1 MKTLLQRY
9 KSNPILAM
17 ILNCIGF
24 FVWATTLVL
33 MMVILTVAFA
43 G

>member
-1 MKTLLQRY
+1 MKTLLQLY
-9 KSNPILAM
+9 KVNPIVSLVV
-17 ILNCIGF
+17 NCIGF
-24 FVWATTLVL
+24 FIWATTLIL

>member
-1 MKTLLQRY
+1 MKTILQLY
-9 KSNPILAM
+9 KGNPILALV
-17 ILNCIGF
+17 INCIGF
-24 FVWATTLVL
+24 FIWATTLIL

>member
-1 MKTLLQRY
+1 MKTILQRY
-9 KSNPILAM
+9 HNNPVLAL

-24 FVWATTLVL
+24 FIWATTLIL

>member
-1 MKTLLQRY
+1 MKIILQLY
-9 KSNPILAM
+9 KHNPVLALV
-17 ILNCIGF
+17 INCIGF
-24 FVWATTLVL
+24 FIWAATLIL